1 MNEVAYSKKEI
12 EKYDD
17 LFLILIIFGSIFA
30 YTNFSTIGQTIR
42 LLGQLGFIVSYSF
55 RLDFSK
61 YNFIFPIF
69 FVFISY
75 PLLLNS
81 LGIYMLADQVLGY
94 VLFFNWYLL
103 SMIAIAEHYSNDV
116 ERLINLIYAVLI
128 ISMGGLFL
136 FYRGISLDVVP
147 LIRSIVLNQRYG
159 GNIVT
164 ARVAMGFQ
172 NVNQLG
178 LFASV
183 LAVFSLFKLFHL
195 KNVFFN
201 FLIFLVSVIFI
212 LNSGSRTPLIT
223 ITVFLVIYLIFN
235 IKSRWTKLFFKIVFI
250 CFVFFVYFMFI
261 YLLYYSNS
269 GSNFFEIIDG
279 FLSYRISFSQQ
290 ALQLI
295 EHFGTDLF
303 GIGTMSSSFIQSNL
317 LSGSLAIDSSLSYYL
332 LTLGTIGSI
341 GLGFAIIYLVYKLNN
356 LNNAF
361 VIGLFGFYICYSL
374 FENVLFTP
382 NSGLGIIVLSIVFA
396 YLRKQNNHN
405 LF

>member
-12 EKYDD
+12 GIYAD
-17 LFLILIIFGSIFA
+17 LFLILIIFGSILA
-30 YTNFSTIGQTIR
+30 YTSFSMIGQAVR
-42 LLGQLGFIVSYSF
+42 LFGQLGFIVFYSF

-81 LGIYMLADQVLGY
+81 LGIYKLADQVLVY
-94 VLFFNWYLL
+94 VVFFNWYLL

-128 ISMGGLFL
+128 ISMGVLFL
-136 FYRGISLDVVP
+136 FYRGISLNVVP

-159 GNIVT
+159 GDIVT

-183 LAVFSLFKLFHL
+183 LTVFSLFKLFHR
-195 KNVFFN
+195 KNIFFN
-201 FLIFLVSVIFI
+201 FFVFAVSIIFI
-212 LNSGSRTPLIT
+212 LNSGSRTPLIAIT
-223 ITVFLVIYLIFN
+223 IFLGIYSIFK
-235 IKSRWTKLFFKIVFI
+235 IKFRWTKLFFKVIFI
-250 CFVFFVYFMFI
+250 CFSFSVYFIFI
-261 YLLYYSNS
+261 YLLYFSNS
-269 GSNFFEIIDG
+269 GSNFFEKIDG

-290 ALQLI
+290 ALQLVD
-295 EHFGTDLF
+295 HFGTDLF

-317 LSGSLAIDSSLSYYL
+317 LGGNLAIDSSLAYYL
-332 LTLGTIGSI
+332 LTVGTIGSTCLCFVI
-341 GLGFAIIYLVYKLNN
+341 VYLVYKLNYVD
-356 LNNAF
+356 NAF

-396 YLRKQNNHN
+396 FLRKQNNHR